1 MRSLSTHLLEA
12 MGERTQ
18 AVRGLGDIVEAVGI
32 AEVGRKEM
40 EGDEEGEK
48 EGPKVRIGVLEE
60 KYCFVRNNV
69 VCKNGEK

>member
-1 MRSLSTHLLEA
+1 M
-12 MGERTQ
+12 
-18 AVRGLGDIVEAVGI
+18 GI

>member
-1 MRSLSTHLLEA
+1 MQ
-12 MGERTQ
+12 GIC
-18 AVRGLGDIVEAVGI
+18 GLWDIVEAVGI

-60 KYCFVRNNV
+60 KYCFVRNSV